1 MKWTN
6 LGKPYG
12 IFVGV
17 LNKNNDQN
25 NNGAEVSSEMGR
37 QESEANA
44 SDRAVLP
51 SEMDEGTSTEIS

>member
-1 MKWTN
+1 M
-6 LGKPYG
+6 GKPYG